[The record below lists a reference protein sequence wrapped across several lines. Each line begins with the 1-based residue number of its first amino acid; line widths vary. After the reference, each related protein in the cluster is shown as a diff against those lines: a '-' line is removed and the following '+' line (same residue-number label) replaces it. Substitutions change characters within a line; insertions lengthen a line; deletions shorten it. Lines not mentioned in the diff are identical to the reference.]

1 MGKVYLVGAGPGS
14 ADLLTLRALRLIQ
27 AADVILFDALVSTEV
42 LQLASSN
49 ARLINVG
56 RRSGRKSFSQDDI
69 NALLFYAARNAEVVV
84 RLKGG
89 DPMIFGRAAEE
100 MATLRKE
107 RIEFEVVPGVTAA
120 CSAAAAAKVSL
131 TDRRIASNVS
141 FLTAHSCEENSG
153 KKWIEPSENN
163 RTLVIYMPG
172 QDYERLGSDLLG
184 AGIVANTPCVVV
196 SKISSADQQFL
207 RTNVGSLGLVTAL
220 PAPAVIIV
228 GEVAES
234 AESAEE
240 VIAVGKLEHF
250 GGEEVRSHVAYSA
263 R

>member
-56 RRSGRKSFSQDDI
+56 KRSGRKSFSQDDI

-240 VIAVGKLEHF
+240 VIAVGIEHF

>member
-27 AADVILFDALVSTEV
+27 AANVILFDALVSTEV

-49 ARLINVG
+49 TRLINVG
-56 RRSGRKSFSQDDI
+56 KRSGRKSFSQEDI
-69 NALLFYAARNAEVVV
+69 NALLIYAARSAEVVV

-89 DPMIFGRAAEE
+89 DPMVFGRAAEE
-100 MATLRKE
+100 MAALRE
-107 RIEFEVVPGVTAA
+107 EGIEFEVVPGVTAA

-131 TDRRIASNVS
+131 TDRRLASEVS
-141 FLTAHSCEENSG
+141 FLTAHSSEENAG
-153 KKWIEPSENN
+153 KRWIEPSDKN

-172 QDYERLGSDLLG
+172 QDYERVGSDLLG
-184 AGIVANTPCVVV
+184 AGILATTPCVVV
-196 SKISSADQQFL
+196 SRISSADQKLL
-207 RTNVGSLGLVTAL
+207 RTNVGSLGLAPAL
-220 PAPAVIIV
+220 AAPAVIIV

-234 AESAEE
+234 TEE
-240 VIAVGKLEHF
+240 AIAVGKLERF
-250 GGEEVRSHVAYSA
+250 GSEEVRSHVAYSA